1 MNIEQSLKTLSSHHD
16 RPPPR
21 LNRNFSMDSPSGEVV
36 HALSF
41 SPLIE
46 GIGNEVLLVLPL
58 LAVILPSLCGAQID
72 AGGLDEG
79 VRADADRHEAA
90 EPDQHAAD
98 LARECAAALRPVRGS
113 VSQLS

>member
-58 LAVILPSLCGAQID
+58 LAVILPSLCYLLYRQSALP
-72 AGGLDEG
+72 ALP
-79 VRADADRHEAA
+79 ADDRDPT
-90 EPDQHAAD
+90 PDQLREQF
-98 LARECAAALRPVRGS
+98 LAGWRGRGNCD
-113 VSQLS
+113 VL